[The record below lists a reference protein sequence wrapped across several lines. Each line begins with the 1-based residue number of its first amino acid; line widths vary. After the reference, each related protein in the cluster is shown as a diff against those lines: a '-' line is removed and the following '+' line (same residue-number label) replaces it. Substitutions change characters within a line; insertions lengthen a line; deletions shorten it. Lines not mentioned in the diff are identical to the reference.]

1 MKLKF
6 LIIAITLYLSSSMHV
21 LSASNDKYEIT
32 EERYKKIC
40 KWGIFNPPECKKR
53 VIRSIPKKGSEQPE
67 EEKIVSNENPEIQ
80 SQLDKD
86 CRWGIFNPPKCRGRD
101 KRYSTRY

>member
-53 VIRSIPKKGSEQPE
+53 VIRSIPKKVSEQPE
-67 EEKIVSNENPEIQ
+67 EEKIVSNE
-80 SQLDKD
+80 STKSATGALKD
-86 CRWGIFNPPKCRGRD
+86 NCLSW
-101 KRYSTRY
+101 SS